1 MPAGIHLGWEMCAHT
16 RTKYENDWIGKL
28 PLYKQP
34 KLAAP
39 IVCSSFQALPC
50 GLPHGTLL
58 LINAFLPKTP
68 NINSI
73 FLLWHENTHQK
84 HPPKHTHTHKAR
96 AGAEGGEG
104 GRECKWAQHYDNKQ
118 TERKTTPSKRNQ
130 GYSWHFWNYLIK
142 ELLFTSTINKGCID
156 NTHWAST

>member
-1 MPAGIHLGWEMCAHT
+1 MCAHT

-96 AGAEGGEG
+96 AGAEGGREG
-104 GRECKWAQHYDNKQ
+104 ESAS
-118 TERKTTPSKRNQ
+118 EPS
-130 GYSWHFWNYLIK
+130 
-142 ELLFTSTINKGCID
+142 TMTINKQKEKPLLAKEIKDIVGIFEI
-156 NTHWAST
+156 T